1 MTPPITG
8 HTEAQRIASFLG
20 IGHLATNNLALADCI
35 ARGLPPAAADTVR
48 ERVGAKTFFTVIPEA
63 TYRRVRGQD
72 KPLSRET
79 SEKLYGF
86 GRVYGAVMRI
96 YHGNEE
102 QAMRF
107 LTKPHPL
114 LGGQT
119 ALDLGTSSSAGA
131 DAVLDLLAQIE
142 AGFPV

>member
-20 IGHLATNNLALADCI
+20 IGHLAGNNLALADCI
-35 ARGLPPAAADTVR
+35 ARGLPPAAAVTVH
-48 ERVGAKTFFTVIPEA
+48 ERVGSKTFFTVVPEA
-63 TYRRVRGQD
+63 TYRRVRAQD

-86 GRVYGAVMRI
+86 GRVYDVVMRI
-96 YHGNEE
+96 YHNDAE

-107 LTKPHPL
+107 LTSPHPL

-119 ALDLGTSSSAGA
+119 ALNLGTSSAAGA
-131 DAVLDLLAQIE
+131 DAVLNLLAQAE
-142 AGFPV
+142 AGFAV